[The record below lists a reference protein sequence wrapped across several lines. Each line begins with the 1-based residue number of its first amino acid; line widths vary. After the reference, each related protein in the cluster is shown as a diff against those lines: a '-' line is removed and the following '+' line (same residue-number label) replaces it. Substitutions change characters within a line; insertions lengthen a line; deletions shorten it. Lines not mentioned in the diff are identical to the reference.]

1 MIKRIMVEIVD
12 DKSIR
17 INAEDGGREMNK
29 IDTAKF
35 LSLTLYTLFESINNF
50 YVPITGVNNISSSSL
65 NGKKFIGVFQNN
77 QIEDVLKTA
86 KVCNL
91 FGIQLHGDESPKD
104 IEIIKENNFIA
115 IKAFR
120 IENSLPENLSEYKPD
135 FFLFDKKG
143 GCRALNTKALENY
156 NLDVPFFIAGGLN
169 SENIHKTLKK
179 ISNSKICGIDLSS
192 GVEKD
197 GKKDLDLLEKFFAA
211 IENQIF
217 F

>member
-1 MIKRIMVEIVD
+1 MLVKICG
-12 DKSIR
+12 IR
-17 INAEDGGREMNK
+17 SLEDAILSSSFMPNYMGLIFCDSPRK
-29 IDTAKF
+29 IDIQTGK
-35 LSLTLYTLFESINNF
+35 EIIN
-50 YVPITGVNNISSSSL
+50 SL

>member
-1 MIKRIMVEIVD
+1 MLVKICGIRSLEDAIVSSSFMPD
-12 DKSIR
+12 YMGFIFCESPR
-17 INAEDGGREMNK
+17 K
-29 IDTAKF
+29 IDIQTGKKIVNS
-35 LSLTLYTLFESINNF
+35 LSS
-50 YVPITGVNNISSSSL
+50 
-65 NGKKFIGVFQNN
+65 KKFIGVFQNN
-77 QIEDVLKTA
+77 QIEDVLKIA
-86 KVCNL
+86 KTCNL

-135 FFLFDKKG
+135 FFLFDKER
-143 GCRALNTKALENY
+143 GCRTLNTKALENY

-169 SENIHKTLKK
+169 SENVHKTLKK
-179 ISNSKICGIDLSS
+179 ISNAKICGIDLSS
-192 GVEKD
+192 GVERD
-197 GKKDLDLLEKFFAA
+197 NKKDPDLLEKFFAA